1 MTHRDEGRA
10 APGVLQSAARRK
22 LVQAGAGAVTGLVLG
37 AGRQAGAEAT
47 YPERP
52 VRVVVPWPAGGVS
65 DSGTRRIAAVMEK
78 FLGGRILV
86 ENRPG
91 ASGQLATEVVARA
104 TPDGYTLLS
113 GDIATHGINPCIYPK
128 MRVDVF
134 KDFQPVSL
142 RARGGMV
149 LVVHAGSPVRTLAD
163 LVAVTRGGAEPM
175 PYASPGLGTLQHL
188 EMERLIDVTGAR
200 LRPVA
205 YKGEAPALTDV
216 AAGQVPVMVAFPL
229 VAVPHIQSGRLRALA
244 VTSRV
249 RLASLP
255 DTPTFAEL
263 GRPELESY
271 SWGAFFAPKGTPRPI
286 VDRVAQAVARSAED
300 PGLRQF
306 LAPFGSEP
314 VACTPEAL
322 AALMQKEATR
332 LCAIVRQA
340 GIVVE

>member
-1 MTHRDEGRA
+1 MKHKELGKGGSRE
-10 APGVLQSAARRK
+10 VFSAARRDV
-22 LVQAGAGAVTGLVLG
+22 LRAGAGSLAAAMFG
-37 AGRQAGAEAT
+37 AGRDASAEAS
-47 YPERP
+47 YPDRP
-52 VRVVVPWPAGGVS
+52 VRIIVPWPAGGVS

-78 FLGGRILV
+78 FLGGRIVV

-104 TPDGYTLLS
+104 APDGYTLLS

-142 RARGGMV
+142 RTRGGMV
-149 LVVHAGSPVRTLAD
+149 LVVHAGSSVRTFAD
-163 LVAVTRGGAEPM
+163 LVAATRAASEPM

-200 LRPVA
+200 LRPVP

-216 AAGQVPVMVAFPL
+216 AAGQVPVMIAFPL

-244 VTSRV
+244 VTSRS

-286 VDRVAQAVARSAED
+286 VDRVAQSVARSAED
-300 PGLRQF
+300 PALRQF

-322 AALMQKEATR
+322 ATLMQKEATR